1 MSLDLS
7 SAFSSMGSSGHH
19 IYGHG
24 AHAIGKITE
33 HGHVLDGM
41 GRKVGSIEHNGTIRD
56 RAHHV
61 IGKIGEDGKVYN
73 KWSSH
78 AQMFNSGDDIIGHD
92 GKHLGHSSGGSLGGA
107 AMLLM
112 LNKDR

>member
-19 IYGHG
+19 IYSHS
-24 AHAIGKITE
+24 HALGKITE
-33 HGHVLDGM
+33 HGHVLDATGH
-41 GRKVGSIEHNGTIRD
+41 KVGSIGHDGIVRD
-56 RAHHV
+56 RAHHKV
-61 IGKIGEDGKVYN
+61 GRIDSDGKVHA

-78 AQMFNSGDDIIGHD
+78 AQFFTSGHEILDHAGREV
-92 GKHLGHSSGGSLGGA
+92 GHSSAGSLGGA